1 MTCQGTENAVNVI
14 GMKFTNLAYIGGG
27 VIVAVM
33 FLAVFIGGA
42 NAGDCPRGNS
52 VEANAVE
59 VHHNAA
65 EKAEV
70 EA

>member
-1 MTCQGTENAVNVI
+1 MTFPNS
-14 GMKFTNLAYIGGG
+14 AYIGGG

-42 NAGDCPRGNS
+42 NAGDCPRGKS
-52 VEANAVE
+52 VEANSVE
-59 VHHNAA
+59 VHHKAD

>member
-1 MTCQGTENAVNVI
+1 
-14 GMKFTNLAYIGGG
+14 MKFPNPAYIGGG
-27 VIVAVM
+27 VILAVM

-42 NAGDCPRGNS
+42 NAADCPRSQAAEANS
-52 VEANAVE
+52 VEA
-59 VHHNAA
+59 HHKAD

>member
-1 MTCQGTENAVNVI
+1 MTCPGTKNTVSFI
-14 GMKFTNLAYIGGG
+14 GMKSPNLAYIGGG

-42 NAGDCPRGNS
+42 NAGDCPRSKS
-52 VEANAVE
+52 VEVNAVE
-59 VHHNAA
+59 AHHKAD
-65 EKAEV
+65 EKGEV

>member
-1 MTCQGTENAVNVI
+1 
-14 GMKFTNLAYIGGG
+14 MKFPNLAYIGGG

-42 NAGDCPRGNS
+42 NAGDCPRGKS
-52 VEANAVE
+52 VEPNAVE
-59 VHHNAA
+59 AHHNSD
-65 EKAEV
+65 EKADV

>member
-1 MTCQGTENAVNVI
+1 MVHLKKTLVSP
-14 GMKFTNLAYIGGG
+14 AYLGGAL
-27 VIVAVM
+27 IVAVM

-42 NAGDCPRGNS
+42 NAGDCPRRKSAEATS
-52 VEANAVE
+52 VET
-59 VHHNAA
+59 HHKSN